1 MSVLERN
8 IEYALAIARARDN
21 LPYGY
26 GGCWK
31 RFDISATTDCSGIVT
46 HILDA
51 LLHGAEMTWSRHG
64 ISTEAYRVVPPGAK
78 GPFGTLRAKNPGAIP
93 DDAILKIGLVHGGGG
108 PFSHMSCTL
117 KGIAIESAGQPRGQ
131 QVGPP
136 ARGFDHPLYKD
147 WFYLPGP
154 LTPVGAQPEE
164 LVFLQLGARGIKV
177 LAMQKKLNK
186 DYPLMSALEEDGDF
200 GAQTERVVMDFQRR
214 SGLVVDGIAGPAT
227 LGQLG
232 LPVLVN
238 DDKWDEFA

>member
-8 IEYALAIARARDN
+8 IDYAFAIARARDN

-46 HILDA
+46 HVLDA
-51 LLHGAEMTWSRHG
+51 LLHGAEMAWSRHG

-78 GPFGTLRAKNPGAIP
+78 GPFGTLRAKRPGDIP
-93 DDAILKIGLVHGGGG
+93 GDAILRIGLVHGGGG
-108 PFSHMSCTL
+108 PFSHMACTL
-117 KGIAIESAGQPRGQ
+117 KDVAIESAGGYRGQ
-131 QVGPP
+131 QVGGP
-136 ARGFDHPLYKD
+136 ARGFNDPLFKD

-154 LTPVGAQPEE
+154 LQPVGAYPEE
-164 LVFLQLGARGIKV
+164 VVFLQLGARGKKV
-177 LAMQKKLNK
+177 LVMQKKLNK
-186 DYPLMSALEEDGDF
+186 DYPLISALEEDGDF

-214 SGLVVDGIAGPAT
+214 SGLVADGIAGPAT
-227 LGQLG
+227 LGKLE

-238 DDKWDEFA
+238 DPKWDA